1 MLVLNALDFD
11 LQSCMTSL
19 TFLFIDIKILVML
32 PYIRSYFITTEFHTF
47 NIRPS
52 NINTRDNDP
61 IQNNNNNKNND
72 NNSNNNNN
80 NNNNNNDFNNNISK
94 YYRKIRKHSIFCFL
108 YSGGAFATQD
118 VICHPPVK
126 QSYKIRIDHK

>member
-52 NINTRDNDP
+52 NINTRNNDP
-61 IQNNNNNKNND
+61 IQNNKNNKNND
-72 NNSNNNNN
+72 NNSNDHNNNN
-80 NNNNNNDFNNNISK
+80 NNNNNNKIIIIIIVIIMIST
-94 YYRKIRKHSIFCFL
+94 IIFQHITEKLENMTYF
-108 YSGGAFATQD
+108 AFFILE
-118 VICHPPVK
+118 VLLPPKV
-126 QSYKIRIDHK
+126 